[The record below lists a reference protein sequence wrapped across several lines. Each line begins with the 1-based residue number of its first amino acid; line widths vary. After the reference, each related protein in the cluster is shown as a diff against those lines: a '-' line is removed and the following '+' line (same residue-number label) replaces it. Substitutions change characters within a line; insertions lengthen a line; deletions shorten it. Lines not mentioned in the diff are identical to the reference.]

1 MTMPSKKPTNLDKIR
16 AAIRTIPDFPIPGI
30 QFRDV
35 TTLFK
40 NPEAYRLT
48 IEAAIEKS
56 RDYQFD
62 AIAGIESRGFVLAG
76 AMAFQLNKGC
86 ILMRKPG
93 KLPGETISES
103 YTLEYGTNTLEVHKD
118 AIQPGQKVFIIDD
131 LLATGGTARA
141 VAKLVERLGG
151 EVAAFGFVVDL
162 PALKGTEAIKN
173 YPVFSLVAFEGE

>member
-1 MTMPSKKPTNLDKIR
+1 MTRPKTDPARLEKIR
-16 AAIRTIPDFPIPGI
+16 NAIRTIPDFPIPGI

-40 NPEAYRLT
+40 NPEAYQAT
-48 IEAAIEKS
+48 IDAAIEASGKY
-56 RDYQFD
+56 DFD

-76 AMAFQLNKGC
+76 AMAYRLNKGC

-103 YTLEYGTNTLEVHKD
+103 YTLEYGTNTLEVHTD
-118 AIQPGQKVFIIDD
+118 AIAPGQKVLIIDD
-131 LLATGGTARA
+131 LLATGGTAKA

-162 PALKGTEAIKN
+162 PALKGVDAIKK

>member
-1 MTMPSKKPTNLDKIR
+1 MAQKQTKFDKIR
-16 AAIRTIPDFPIPGI
+16 NCIRTIPDFPIPGI

-40 NPEAYRLT
+40 DAEGFRLT
-48 IEAAIEKS
+48 IDAMNDAVK
-56 RDYQFD
+56 DYEFD

-76 AMAFQLNKGC
+76 AMAYRQGKGC

-93 KLPGETISES
+93 KLPAESISET

-118 AIQPGQKVFIIDD
+118 AIQPGQKILIIDD
-131 LLATGGTARA
+131 LLATGGTALA

-162 PALKGTEAIKN
+162 PELKGSEALKN
-173 YPVFSLVAFEGE
+173 YKIFSLVAFEGE